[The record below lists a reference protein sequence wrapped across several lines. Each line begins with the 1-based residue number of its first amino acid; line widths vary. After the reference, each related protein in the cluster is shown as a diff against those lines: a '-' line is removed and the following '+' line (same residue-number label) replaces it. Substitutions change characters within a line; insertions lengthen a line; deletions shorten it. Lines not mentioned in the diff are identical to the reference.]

1 MKVVIFF
8 FYPSFTVHINLEL
21 PVLFG
26 QNLLM
31 DKSFENQFDIT
42 E

>member
-1 MKVVIFF
+1 MKVVICF
-8 FYPSFTVHINLEL
+8 FYPSFTVHINVEL
-21 PVLFG
+21 LVLFG
-26 QNLLM
+26 QNISM